1 MNGSGVML
9 LKDCQKLTAITS
21 CYTAIHQ
28 PSQTHQGQVEQKM
41 SNLACKQTFLL
52 GQGAQTVKLDLG
64 GDSGH
69 LASLFSSR
77 SIHEFGFLVS
87 VQFQKISIL
96 SPPKGLE
103 FPGGWGF
110 WKIKKYKEMYEALKY
125 YNFQRGGEV
134 LEKIPCMG
142 EVWMFSGTTQCL
154 PAQSYPGDLVT

>member
-1 MNGSGVML
+1 MNGSGAML

-21 CYTAIHQ
+21 CYTAVHQ

-41 SNLACKQTFLL
+41 GNLACKQAFLL
-52 GQGAQTVKLDLG
+52 GQGVRAVKLDLG

-77 SIHEFGFLVS
+77 SIHEFGFLVN

-96 SPPKGLE
+96 PPQKGLE

-142 EVWMFSGTTQCL
+142 EVWIFSGTTQCL
-154 PAQSYPGDLVT
+154 PAQSYV